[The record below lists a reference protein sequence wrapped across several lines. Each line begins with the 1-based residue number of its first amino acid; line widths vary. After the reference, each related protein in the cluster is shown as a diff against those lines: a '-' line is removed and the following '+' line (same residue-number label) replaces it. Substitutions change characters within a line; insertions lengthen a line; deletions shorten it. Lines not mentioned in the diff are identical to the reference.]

1 MQSKDEQVLK
11 SQEGSNKA
19 VSTDLK
25 TPGESETPR
34 QNSRVQAG
42 QAVKKSQGKN
52 NKD

>member
-1 MQSKDEQVLK
+1 LK

-34 QNSRVQAG
+34 
-42 QAVKKSQGKN
+42 
-52 NKD
+52 